1 MVETFQDNNKP
12 IGAAATEMLML
23 TLNNQCPRGGQGVF
37 CEAET
42 QTLRLTLT
50 WDNML
55 FFGRNVSMFVEKL
68 RCQLC
73 VCLFYNK
80 ERRRVCVS
88 CCFIQKDGRE

>member
-1 MVETFQDNNKP
+1 
-12 IGAAATEMLML
+12 MLML
-23 TLNNQCPRGGQGVF
+23 TLNNQCPCGGQRVF

-55 FFGRNVSMFVEKL
+55 FSGRNVSMFVEKL

-73 VCLFYNK
+73 VC
-80 ERRRVCVS
+80 VCVTTRRKEECVRAVVS
-88 CCFIQKDGRE
+88 YRRMDESKGER